1 MEGFVEDKHMYKKHK
16 SHDEDV
22 QPACINEEQFAQQF
36 FNFMRKNPQY
46 VVQVHASKIN
56 LDVDGAV
63 QPFTPSNAGS
73 TPDNQKYHVDDIKE
87 IAPCTLLYVK
97 GRTLRTI
104 EVDDAIVLP
113 GHIFYSR
120 SVPLECVAV
129 KVTTIREGCEFND
142 LDYPNEEEGIEKLK
156 DAKENFILW
165 SCKDIILKTYSSLI
179 VSPQRKEDE
188 GTPTL
193 NIPVCSQEL
202 PSNVLKEK
210 EVEIPPKQQE
220 PPQ

>member
-1 MEGFVEDKHMYKKHK
+1 
-16 SHDEDV
+16 
-22 QPACINEEQFAQQF
+22 
-36 FNFMRKNPQY
+36 
-46 VVQVHASKIN
+46 VQVHASKIN

-104 EVDDAIVLP
+104 EVDDTIVLP

-193 NIPVCSQEL
+193 NIPVCPQEL
-202 PSNVLKEK
+202 PSNVSKEK